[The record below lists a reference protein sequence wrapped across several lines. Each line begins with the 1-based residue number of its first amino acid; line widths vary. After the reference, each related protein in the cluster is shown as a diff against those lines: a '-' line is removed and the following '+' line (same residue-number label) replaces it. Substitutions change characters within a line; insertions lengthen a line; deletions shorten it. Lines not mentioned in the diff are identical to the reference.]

1 MRAAIAFPALL
12 RAPPAP
18 SPPPLSGTMSAK
30 SGVRANGRGCL
41 SRHASRA
48 GQGAPLRFELGRRHI
63 AGIPSIAGIHERR
76 GHPEHRGY
84 PERRGHPRIA
94 GIPVA

>member
-18 SPPPLSGTMSAK
+18 SPPPLSGAMSAM
-30 SGVRANGRGCL
+30 SDVREIVRGCL

-48 GQGAPLRFELGRRHI
+48 GQGAPLRFELSRRHI
-63 AGIPSIAGIHERR
+63 ADIPNIAGI
-76 GHPEHRGY
+76 

>member
-63 AGIPSIAGIHERR
+63 AGMPNVVDTPNVAGNPESRASLL
-76 GHPEHRGY
+76 PEHRN
-84 PERRGHPRIA
+84 ETSWLQL
-94 GIPVA
+94 

>member
-1 MRAAIAFPALL
+1 M
-12 RAPPAP
+12 
-18 SPPPLSGTMSAK
+18 
-30 SGVRANGRGCL
+30 RANGRGCL

-63 AGIPSIAGIHERR
+63 AGIPSIVDIPNVAGIPNIA
-76 GHPEHRGY
+76 GI

-94 GIPVA
+94 SIPVA